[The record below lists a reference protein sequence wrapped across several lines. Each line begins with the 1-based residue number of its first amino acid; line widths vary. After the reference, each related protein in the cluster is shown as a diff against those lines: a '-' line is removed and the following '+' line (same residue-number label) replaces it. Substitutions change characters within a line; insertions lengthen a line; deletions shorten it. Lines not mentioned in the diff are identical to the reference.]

1 MCGMEYNRILLE
13 KRGGIAV
20 ISLNDPD
27 KLNAFS
33 VETLRELLCVVRE
46 LETDAAVRVVIVT
59 GVGKAFVAGADIG
72 HMRGLNALEAIEYAT
87 DTTDVYD
94 VIGRSKKVYIAAVN
108 GFALG
113 GGAEFALACDI
124 RVASAKAKFGLP
136 EVSLGILPGG
146 GGTQRLPRLV
156 GSAKAMELI
165 LTGKIIAADE
175 ALRIGL
181 VNQVTEPEALMDTA
195 FDMAAAIV
203 KNAPIAVAL
212 AKECIVQS
220 GQLPLEE
227 GIGFEKKLFGL
238 CFSTEDQKEG
248 MAAFEEKRSP
258 RFQNK

>member
-1 MCGMEYNRILLE
+1 MEYNRILLE

-33 VETLRELLCVVRE
+33 VEILRELLGVVRE
-46 LETDAAVRVVIVT
+46 LEADAAVRVVIVT

-72 HMRGLNALEAIEYAT
+72 HMRGLNALEAIEYAA

-94 VIGRSKKVYIAAVN
+94 VISRSGKVYIAAVN

-113 GGAEFALACDI
+113 GGAEFALACDMRI
-124 RVASAKAKFGLP
+124 ASAKAKFGLP

-165 LTGKIIAADE
+165 LTGKIIGAEE

-181 VNQVTEPEALMDTA
+181 VNQVVEPEALMDTA
-195 FDMAAAIV
+195 FEMAEAIL

-227 GIGFEKKLFGL
+227 GICFEKKLFGL

-248 MAAFEEKRSP
+248 MAAFVEKRAAQ
-258 RFQNK
+258 FQNK